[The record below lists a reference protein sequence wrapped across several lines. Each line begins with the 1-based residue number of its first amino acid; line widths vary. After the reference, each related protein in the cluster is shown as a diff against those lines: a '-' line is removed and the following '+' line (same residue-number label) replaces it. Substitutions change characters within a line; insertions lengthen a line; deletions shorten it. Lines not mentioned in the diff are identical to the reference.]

1 MPRYALS
8 ARGQANEGPDVLWWP
23 AGGDL
28 GWRPPRGR
36 YRGRRHEQ
44 PGVPG
49 SALAQWADRA
59 SATGKAAARGAGGM
73 AVGAIDAMLRRLDLL
88 RGPVTREIRRAGDA
102 PR

>member
-1 MPRYALS
+1 
-8 ARGQANEGPDVLWWP
+8 
-23 AGGDL
+23 
-28 GWRPPRGR
+28 
-36 YRGRRHEQ
+36 
-44 PGVPG
+44 VPG